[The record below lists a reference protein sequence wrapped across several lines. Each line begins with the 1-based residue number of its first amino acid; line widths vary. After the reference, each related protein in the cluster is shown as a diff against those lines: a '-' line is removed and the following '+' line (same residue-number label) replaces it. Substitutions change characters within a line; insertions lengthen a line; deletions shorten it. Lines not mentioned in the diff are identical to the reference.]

1 MPSDGGLQPPDKD
14 DRKPSGKHQQGPSE
28 EPKQPD
34 QPKPSKGSSGPPEYT
49 VYRSRRGL
57 VPRLRSPDVA
67 SLRDR
72 ARRSYRRLGRGG
84 PKAED
89 QKATAP
95 RPLLRSGLKWI
106 GIAAAVWI
114 LISFLAFAVSAQL
127 QEWKLA
133 DGAKGVL
140 SGNPF
145 LLVKPQTILVIG
157 TDARSTDT
165 KEPGAAPTK
174 ECFKQQA
181 HGDAPHGPCSQG
193 QFRAD
198 TLMLIRAGGGHFRK
212 LSIPRDSFAE
222 IPGHEAQKINAAYA
236 FGGAKLQIQTV
247 KQFLGIK
254 VDHVVIINFEGFQ
267 DFIDTIGGVEVD
279 VPQKICADISGGA
292 GGGQGGITL
301 RLGKGTHTLNGQQA
315 LAYARIREPSPCP
328 GTGKSAFASGYD
340 DLDREKAQ
348 QSVINGIKGRLTSPL
363 RLPYNFIHGPMI
375 GWDAPKA
382 FVSDMGF
389 FTMPQL
395 ILSSVIGGS
404 STNVLCARN
413 PTPCGP
419 GPLGSTEVPESE
431 RKRAVDKLVG

>member
-1 MPSDGGLQPPDKD
+1 MPSNGEQQPPDQGGQ
-14 DRKPSGKHQQGPSE
+14 KPSGRSGQGPSKPSE
-28 EPKQPD
+28 QPD
-34 QPKPSKGSSGPPEYT
+34 PKPSGPPEYT

-57 VPRLRSPDVA
+57 LSRLRSADIS
-67 SLRDR
+67 SLRER
-72 ARRSYRRLGRGG
+72 TRRSYRRLGRGG
-84 PKAED
+84 PRGED
-89 QKATAP
+89 LPSTAP
-95 RPLLRSGLKWI
+95 RAMARRALKWV
-106 GIAAAVWI
+106 GIAAAVWV

-133 DGAKGVL
+133 DGAKSVL
-140 SGNPF
+140 HGNAF
-145 LLVKPQTILVIG
+145 LLAKPQTILMIG
-157 TDARSTDT
+157 TDARPPDT
-165 KEPGAAPTK
+165 KEPGAAPSQQ
-174 ECFKQQA
+174 CFDQQSR
-181 HGDAPHGPCSQG
+181 GEAPHGGCSQG

-247 KQFLGIK
+247 ERFLGIK
-254 VDHVVIINFEGFQ
+254 IDHVVIIDFTGFQ
-267 DFIDTIGGVEVD
+267 DFIDAIGGVKVD

-301 RLGKGTHTLNGQQA
+301 HLGKGENTLDGQKA
-315 LAYARIREPSPCP
+315 LAYARIREPGPCP
-328 GTGKSAFASGYD
+328 GKGKSAFASGYS
-340 DLDREKAQ
+340 DLDRAKAQ
-348 QSVINGIKGRLTSPL
+348 QAVINGIKGRLTSIW
-363 RLPYNFIHGPMI
+363 RLPYNFIHGPII

-404 STNVLCARN
+404 STNVLCARQ
-413 PTPCGP
+413 PTPCSP
-419 GPLGSTEVPESE
+419 GPLSSTEVPDSE
-431 RKRAVDKLVG
+431 RQRAVKQLIG